1 MSRIVV
7 LGNANVDLT
16 TYVERAPNDGET
28 VIGRDFT
35 VGMGGKGA
43 NQAVAVARAGGDVA
57 FIGRLGD
64 DSFGDL
70 MWEGLSGE
78 GLDLTHLVRVPGP
91 SGVASISVDPLGTN
105 RIAVFLGASTT
116 LTPDDAKGAITEFS
130 GATILVSQLELGY
143 DVVLAGLH
151 TARSIGLTTILNT
164 APYRALTPDVLEAT
178 DWLIAN
184 EVEAEELLRDFG
196 LDSDFVLDREHVL
209 SSITAWAESLGTNL
223 IVTLGELGAVGVAMG
238 QAPYVSKAPAVD
250 AIDTVGAGDC
260 FVGFF
265 AALLDGGFS
274 WQQAIDGAVIA
285 ASHSVQHP
293 GAQSSYPSRVAAD
306 EIRRSL
312 ASEDA

>member
-16 TYVERAPNDGET
+16 TYVDRAPNDGET

-43 NQAVAVARAGGDVA
+43 NQAVAVARAGGDAA
-57 FIGRLGD
+57 FVGRLGD

-78 GLDLTHLVRVPGP
+78 GLDLTHLARVPGP
-91 SGVASISVDPLGTN
+91 SGVASISVDSVGAN
-105 RIAVFLGASTT
+105 RIAVFLGASST
-116 LTPDDAKGAITEFS
+116 LMAQDAEKAIAGCD
-130 GATILVSQLELGY
+130 GATILVSQLELGH

-151 TARSIGLTTILNT
+151 KAHGIGLTTILNT

-184 EVEAEELLRDFG
+184 EVETEELLRDLG
-196 LDSDFVLDREHVL
+196 LDSDFAPDPELVS
-209 SSITAWAESLGTNL
+209 SSIAKWAESLGTNL
-223 IVTLGELGAVGVAMG
+223 IITLGEQGAIGVERG
-238 QAPYVSKAPAVD
+238 DAPHVSKAPAVE
-250 AIDTVGAGDC
+250 AVDTVGAGDC

-265 AALLDGGFS
+265 AALLDS
-274 WQQAIDGAVIA
+274 EIPWQRAIDGAVMA

-293 GAQSSYPSRVAAD
+293 GAQSSYPSQHVAGD
-306 EIRRSL
+306 IRRSL
-312 ASEDA
+312 IVKQP

>member
-91 SGVASISVDPLGTN
+91 SGVASISVDSVGTN
-105 RIAVFLGASTT
+105 RIAVFLGASST
-116 LTPDDAKGAITEFS
+116 LTPHDTEGAIAECGS
-130 GATILVSQLELGY
+130 ATILVSQLELGY
-143 DVVLAGLH
+143 DVVLAGLQ

-312 ASEDA
+312 ANEET